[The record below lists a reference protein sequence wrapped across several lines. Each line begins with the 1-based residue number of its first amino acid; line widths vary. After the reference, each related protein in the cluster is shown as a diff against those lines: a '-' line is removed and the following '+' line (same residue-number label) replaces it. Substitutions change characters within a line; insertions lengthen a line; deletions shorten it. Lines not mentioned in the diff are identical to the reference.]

1 MLLKSDEYNI
11 STQADAR
18 AYVANAIEELRMCK
32 EPDDIYTYALI
43 AFTVCDIYFHWLIS
57 DHRVLADIRREL
69 GAFRTATNAREMR
82 MYADFEH
89 LINRINAILPVPVPV
104 QEPAPA
110 QEPAREKFAA
120 VPPPML
126 RPRPASPRAVP
137 RPISAKRVPIYPLHI
152 DTPRPIPDDTRSA
165 VAGLCVGARAGTRAG
180 SARTD
185 RPDTAGPRRVP
196 TVLGPKIL
204 SPKGLAPNLLDS
216 KFLNQTITP
225 RSGSGPARS
234 QPPHIL
240 K

>member
-1 MLLKSDEYNI
+1 MPPKSDEYNI

-69 GAFRTATNAREMR
+69 GAFRTATSAREMR
-82 MYADFEH
+82 LYADFVH
-89 LINRINAILPVPVPV
+89 LVDRINAILPVPTPS
-104 QEPAPA
+104 
-110 QEPAREKFAA
+110 REKFAA
-120 VPPPML
+120 LPPPML
-126 RPRPASPRAVP
+126 RPSPASPRAVP
-137 RPISAKRVPIYPLHI
+137 RPISAKRVPIYPPHI
-152 DTPRPIPDDTRSA
+152 DTPRPILDDARPA
-165 VAGLCVGARAGTRAG
+165 VAGACQCVGVRAG
-180 SARTD
+180 SRAGRSSPN

-196 TVLGPKIL
+196 TILEPKILEPKILGPKIL
-204 SPKGLAPNLLDS
+204 
-216 KFLNQTITP
+216 NQTITL
-225 RSGSGPARS
+225 RSMRGPVGS

>member
-1 MLLKSDEYNI
+1 MPPKSDEYNI

-69 GAFRTATNAREMR
+69 GAFRTATHAREMR

-89 LINRINAILPVPVPV
+89 LINRINAILPVSAPTPTPVS
-104 QEPAPA
+104 ALTPA
-110 QEPAREKFAA
+110 QEPAPSREKFAA

-137 RPISAKRVPIYPLHI
+137 RPISAKRVPIYPPHI
-152 DTPRPIPDDTRSA
+152 DTPRPILDDARPA
-165 VAGLCVGARAGTRAG
+165 VAGACQCVGARAGARAG

-196 TVLGPKIL
+196 TILEPKIL
-204 SPKGLAPNLLDS
+204 EPKI
-216 KFLNQTITP
+216 LNQTITL
-225 RSGSGPARS
+225 RSMRGPVGS